1 MDQDLARKLE
11 LLASNKQTIDHEYM
25 FEMGLSQAVAA
36 LLFAIA
42 HQPADIERMREC
54 RKILSKKVSA
64 LSAFRDSTE
73 LVVLARMAM
82 AQDPEKYIDDTLEI
96 YKIFSKGAF
105 FSDSYMV
112 LTSMIVC
119 DSNQKDNAAAI
130 KARTDEIMRRMA
142 KEHPLLT
149 SNEDLALAAL
159 LAMTGREIDDI
170 INDMEECYSYTKNE
184 LRLGVD
190 ANSIQTLAQILA
202 LTDDN
207 IRFQC
212 DKIADLFRA
221 FKDNKNKFGSY
232 LEFPA
237 LATLIDVNRPTEWLV
252 RDIIE
257 GAEMLGKN
265 RGFGGLEMDKQT
277 RLMFSAMVASEVYK
291 TDSTD
296 DDLNKTIINNTV
308 LTMIIAEEIA
318 LMIIMMNTT
327 MMN

>member
-42 HQPADIERMREC
+42 DQPADIERMREC

-73 LVVLARMAM
+73 LVVLARMSM

-96 YKIFSKGAF
+96 YKVFSKGAF

-159 LAMTGREIDDI
+159 LAMTGRIP
-170 INDMEECYSYTKNE
+170 
-184 LRLGVD
+184 D
-190 ANSIQTLAQILA
+190 ALS
-202 LTDDN
+202 
-207 IRFQC
+207 
-212 DKIADLFRA
+212 
-221 FKDNKNKFGSY
+221 
-232 LEFPA
+232 
-237 LATLIDVNRPTEWLV
+237 
-252 RDIIE
+252 
-257 GAEMLGKN
+257 
-265 RGFGGLEMDKQT
+265 
-277 RLMFSAMVASEVYK
+277 
-291 TDSTD
+291 
-296 DDLNKTIINNTV
+296 DDLCNQMYV
-308 LTMIIAEEIA
+308 ARLRSDEERVA
-318 LMIIMMNTT
+318 FEQFVTERA
-327 MMN
+327 